1 MRFTT
6 ESALALAMASGLA
19 SAYSVDERS
28 LLSADLSALTDIA
41 KPVSAH
47 IDIGHDLSGQV
58 LVAGHLNAGPVGAYV
73 GGDVNVGAGAAV
85 GADVEV
91 SVICN
96 DCHTRGKIDASVS
109 LKNVVPA
116 LDLTITDIEAKLDL
130 DIKASAAA
138 NIAVNLLAAPVVDLP
153 FLGLDLAATV
163 FLDLVLGVSTSVDL
177 SAGLEIELVDE
188 ATLST
193 NILTGDII
201 SAAFSGLEVAV
212 LPIEVRIGCT
222 ELHATLRLRVELD
235 AGVKVDAGA
244 VLPILDI
251 VPEIGAGLELAVY
264 VNLVEYVGLFCP
276 VESCPVPFD
285 SYGLNVG
292 AIVGLDVAVENL
304 AHIHLAPTVSLA
316 LLEAPAATHC
326 PGEVIQGLPLGG
338 GSTASITGTATA
350 TASITGTATN
360 IISASVTGTASGT
373 ASITGTVTGPSVG
386 TETGTEIENGSG
398 NSGNAGSGNSGNA
411 GSDNS
416 GNAGSDNS
424 GNAGSDNSGNAGSGN
439 SGSGNSGSGNSGN
452 AGPGN
457 AGSDNS
463 GNAGPGNAGS
473 DNSGNAGS
481 GNSGNAGSGNSGN
494 AGSGNSGNAGP
505 GNAGSD
511 NSGMP
516 STSDTVSVP
525 PGYVV
530 STVTQTATYTLTA
543 CAVNVPNC
551 PGGYQGE
558 TTLVHTTVYTTVC
571 PATAS
576 ITEMYPK
583 PTTTVTKEEPKTT
596 LVITHT
602 TAVPC
607 SSVNTFVPP
616 TYVPYPSSS
625 FSASVPMTTA
635 YSTSN
640 VVYSTTEVKPTGSAS
655 TEEYPME
662 SVTSATEIY
671 PAKYPATET
680 YPVEHPATETYPA
693 EQPTTKPAYPTAP
706 YYPSMPA
713 PQVHHN
719 GTTTTTAAYIPSTMN
734 TYPVGP
740 TGNSPTKPAAY
751 PTVSYPV
758 ETPILTAGASK
769 QVASGVVLAV
779 AGVVAAL
786 F

>member
-350 TASITGTATN
+350 TASVTGTATN

-386 TETGTEIENGSG
+386 TETGTEIEN
-398 NSGNAGSGNSGNA
+398 
-411 GSDNS
+411 
-416 GNAGSDNS
+416 
-424 GNAGSDNSGNAGSGN
+424 
-439 SGSGNSGSGNSGN
+439 GSGNSGN

-494 AGSGNSGNAGP
+494 AGSGNSGNAGPGNAGSDNSGNAGP

-635 YSTSN
+635 YSASN